1 MGGVSAKIYRIKLS
15 AEERAKLISI
25 RDRGSNKAVKF
36 KRVAAL
42 LLCDEGPFGPAL
54 TDAEVQ
60 RGTSMSPRTLV
71 RLRQRCCEVGPLGA
85 LERKTRE
92 TPPREIKVTGE
103 VEARITQLACSD
115 PPEGHSRWTLR
126 LLAKHLVEIEV
137 IDSISHNTVGLV
149 LKKVSSNPGV
159 KKAGAFPQNS
169 PPPS

>member
-1 MGGVSAKIYRIKLS
+1 MSGVSAKIYRIKLS
-15 AEERAKLISI
+15 AEERAKLIAI

-36 KRVAAL
+36 KRAAAL
-42 LLCDEGPFGPAL
+42 LLCDEGPLGPAL

-85 LERKTRE
+85 LERKPRE

-103 VEARITQLACSD
+103 VEARITQLACAD
-115 PPEGHSRWTLR
+115 PPEGHSCWTLR

-149 LKKVSSNPGV
+149 LKKVRLNPGV